1 MRQHCKQD
9 IKSETRQDRQNTET
23 MEFPMCHLTPIASK
37 NLFAVMDKCGGYY
50 ESFDQ
55 ERLHKEVIADLKK
68 YNYEVHHV
76 NKYIDHDG
84 CDKDGYESDIIDL
97 VVWVIGPNKEC
108 EAWFYH
114 TEQWFDT
121 DNGPPPYTFED
132 SFRFDAQEDWEEAM
146 ICPDWYDLQDFLK
159 KVSAEEEEEVK
170 GVPPRKAR
178 EERLPEDEDAEILRR
193 NEVNA
198 ICASELVD
206 EGCPCGCD
214 DQMAWWRDRRDCRM
228 EVQVEHEL
236 MSRKEGV

>member
-1 MRQHCKQD
+1 MAD
-9 IKSETRQDRQNTET
+9 STS
-23 MEFPMCHLTPIASK
+23 IASK

-50 ESFDQ
+50 ASFDQ
-55 ERLHKEVIADLKK
+55 ERLHKEVIDDLKK
-68 YNYEVHHV
+68 YKYEVHHV

-114 TEQWFDT
+114 TEQWFTT

-132 SFRFDAQEDWEEAM
+132 SFKFDALENWEETM

-159 KVSAEEEEEVK
+159 
-170 GVPPRKAR
+170 
-178 EERLPEDEDAEILRR
+178 RLSGDDEKKDDEDAEILRR

-198 ICASELVD
+198 ICASELAD

-214 DQMAWWRDRRDCRM
+214 DQMAWWKDRRDCRM
-228 EVQVEHEL
+228 VLIGDCYPESMEIGE
-236 MSRKEGV
+236 K